1 MRLPGTPAGGEGEG
15 ADAALLVALSECLTS
30 FLENGDHGA
39 SLKYLLRHVLERT
52 ESEYGFIGAW
62 IAGRAL
68 RVLAHE
74 GIVWDAVENRAFY
87 EAAIQRYREQ
97 GYLDFDRFGNLF
109 GEVLRTRRTV
119 ISNDREHDPRSG
131 GIPPGHPPLT
141 TFLGVP
147 ILRGTEIV
155 GVIGVANRKGGYTGA
170 EERASQALVRQAAVL
185 CDSYLQRRRA
195 TELEEHFRQAQK
207 LESIGRLA
215 GGVAH
220 DFNNLLTAILSGVE
234 FIEGAGDDA
243 KARTADL
250 ADIRVAAERAR
261 DLTQQL
267 LAFARR
273 QVLAPR
279 VLEINTVVA
288 SAQRLLRRL
297 LPEDV
302 TVETALAPSPWLTS
316 ADPSQLEQVLVN
328 LALNA
333 RDAMPGGGTLRI
345 ATDNVTVDAADAE
358 RHVGVDPGDYVV
370 LSVLDSGEGMS
381 KEVVAH
387 VFEPFFTTKSVG
399 KGTGLGL
406 AMVHGVVHQSG
417 GHIRVESE
425 LGRGTTFHIYL
436 PRATGTV
443 DVVPAEPRSARRG
456 HERVLLVEDEAAVRA
471 VTARALRGAGYGV
484 TEAAS
489 PAEALA
495 LLDGAPELDLLVA
508 DLVMPGGSGVQVAEA
523 FLVRNPRL
531 RVLYVSGHAR
541 QVLDTATGVGPS
553 PEFLPKPYTPSVLL
567 EKVRA
572 VLDAS

>member
-1 MRLPGTPAGGEGEG
+1 MPARETPDGTENAG
-15 ADAALLVALSECLTS
+15 ADAALLAALSESLTS
-30 FLENGDHGA
+30 FLESGDHGG
-39 SLKYLLRHVLERT
+39 SLKFLLRHVLVRT
-52 ESEYGFIGAW
+52 ASEYGFIGAW
-62 IAGRAL
+62 IPGRAL

-87 EAAIQRYREQ
+87 ETAMQRYREQ
-97 GYLDFDRFGNLF
+97 GYLDFDKFGNLF
-109 GEVLRTRRTV
+109 GEVLRTRRSV
-119 ISNDREHDPRSG
+119 ISNDRANDPRSG

-155 GVIGVANRKGGYTGA
+155 GVIGVANRQGGYSGA
-170 EERASQALVRQAAVL
+170 EERAIQALVRQAAVL

-195 TELEEHFRQAQK
+195 VELEDEFRQAQK
-207 LESIGRLA
+207 LEGIGRLA

-234 FIEGAGDDA
+234 FLETEGGDA
-243 KARTADL
+243 ASRASDL
-250 ADIRVAAERAR
+250 ADIRAAAERAR
-261 DLTQQL
+261 DLTRQL

-273 QVLAPR
+273 QVLEPR
-279 VLEINTVVA
+279 VLDINQVVSGA
-288 SAQRLLRRL
+288 ERLLRRL
-297 LPEDV
+297 LPENV
-302 TVETALAPSPWLTS
+302 TLDARPDPNAWQLS

-333 RDAMPGGGTLRI
+333 RDAMPGGGSLRFE
-345 ATDNVTVDAADAE
+345 THNVTVDVADAE

-370 LSVLDSGEGMS
+370 LSVVDSGEGMS
-381 KEVVAH
+381 KEVLSH
-387 VFEPFFTTKSVG
+387 LFEPFFTTKSVG

-425 LGRGTTFHIYL
+425 PGEGTAFHVYL
-436 PRATGTV
+436 PRAMGAV
-443 DVVPAEPRSARRG
+443 EPARPEPRSSRRG
-456 HERVLLVEDEAAVRA
+456 RENVLLVEDDQAVRL
-471 VTARALRGAGYGV
+471 VTARALGLAGYRV
-484 TEAAS
+484 TQAGS

-495 LLDGAPELDLLVA
+495 LLEGAPELDLLIA

-523 FLVRNPRL
+523 FLVRYPRL
-531 RVLYVSGHAR
+531 RVLYVSGHAG
-541 QVLDTATGVGPS
+541 QVLDGLIGTGKA
-553 PEFLPKPYTPSVLL
+553 PEFLPKPYTPTVLL